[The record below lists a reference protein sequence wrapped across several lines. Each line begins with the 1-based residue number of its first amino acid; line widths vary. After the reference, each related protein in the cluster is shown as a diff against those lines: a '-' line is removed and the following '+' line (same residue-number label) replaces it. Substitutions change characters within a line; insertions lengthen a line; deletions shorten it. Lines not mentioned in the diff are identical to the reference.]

1 MKEDIVSLDPCFEID
16 TAEVDSVIKTKQKEE
31 QYDFERDRNLF
42 GEVLQE
48 QFEKMVDERM
58 IRMRANQIMEN
69 NNKRLGQLSAFIS
82 HLENKKMTLLD
93 ENNTLQL
100 KAQKAEDRN
109 EKLKFNFEVIV
120 YMKQGQVE
128 VPQLPVATDYKD
140 AILVNRSE
148 IEIQNREIIEK
159 GRKKVS
165 NMRQIYNN
173 NKELKHVKYEV
184 KRLTLQI
191 LDCQERALDVQLY
204 RVTKQTQEIIQGKYQ
219 KKDEEDKKR
228 LESQI
233 KQLESN
239 SNSRLQSY
247 EITKKKLMQEIKE
260 KQRENSEM
268 ENKAR
273 DLRMEVD
280 QRQQII
286 QLKSETNNDSKSAQ
300 RKKIMAIANQRKM
313 VDVIKQQQEEIMFLK
328 DELDRLRART
338 FPSFAHIQ
346 NKSDFPDER

>member
-1 MKEDIVSLDPCFEID
+1 MVSLDPCFEID
-16 TAEVDSVIKTKQKEE
+16 TAEVDAIIKQKQKEE

-69 NNKRLGQLSAFIS
+69 NNKRLAQLSAFIS
-82 HLENKKMTLLD
+82 HLENRKMTLLE

-120 YMKQGQVE
+120 YLKQGQNE

-140 AILVNRSE
+140 AILVNKSE

-204 RVTKQTQEIIQGKYQ
+204 RVTKQTQEIIQGKY
-219 KKDEEDKKR
+219 
-228 LESQI
+228 
-233 KQLESN
+233 
-239 SNSRLQSY
+239 
-247 EITKKKLMQEIKE
+247 
-260 KQRENSEM
+260 
-268 ENKAR
+268 
-273 DLRMEVD
+273 
-280 QRQQII
+280 
-286 QLKSETNNDSKSAQ
+286 
-300 RKKIMAIANQRKM
+300 
-313 VDVIKQQQEEIMFLK
+313 
-328 DELDRLRART
+328 
-338 FPSFAHIQ
+338 
-346 NKSDFPDER
+346 